1 MTTLPQFGLCLNNRG
16 YSASLEIGKLYRVV
30 PDEDASR
37 HGYIRVV
44 DESAEDYGYSA
55 DRFFVLEIPRAV
67 AHAPGTAR
75 TSGQIAPWQPITED
89 VPALEPSE
97 AL

>member
-30 PDEDASR
+30 PDADAAK

-44 DESAEDYGYSA
+44 DESGEDYGYSA
-55 DRFFVLEIPRAV
+55 DRFFVLEIPQAV
-67 AHAPGTAR
+67 AHALGNGSTKRSAR
-75 TSGQIAPWQPITED
+75 NVA
-89 VPALEPSE
+89 ARH
-97 AL
+97 